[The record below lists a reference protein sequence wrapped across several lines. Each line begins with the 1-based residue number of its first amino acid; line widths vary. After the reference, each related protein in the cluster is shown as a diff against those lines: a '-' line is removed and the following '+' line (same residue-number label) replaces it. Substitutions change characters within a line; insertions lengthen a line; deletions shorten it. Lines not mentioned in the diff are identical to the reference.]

1 MTLGFFDDP
10 SVNFS
15 AMYEQTYFRG
25 DIPNDAFGQ
34 QVLKAIRIEK
44 VVPNALRLDTNQQLE
59 CYSLSLA

>member
-1 MTLGFFDDP
+1 MRKP
-10 SVNFS
+10 CS

-44 VVPNALRLDTNQQLE
+44 IVPNALRLDTNQQLE
-59 CYSLSLA
+59 CYSLLPEQPGLA